1 MSKNKNS
8 VKSHVK
14 KYKRSTMKL
23 EPATLF
29 GKRDT
34 IEEAS
39 EYFDSVIKALPKK
52 VQFHAFTAFAV
63 FWNTL
68 AYKYDLKEKSYGDKI
83 ELEEKS

>member
-1 MSKNKNS
+1 MSKNKSSNNMTL
-8 VKSHVK
+8 K
-14 KYKRSTMKL
+14 
-23 EPATLF
+23 PCNLF

-34 IEEAS
+34 IDEAS
-39 EYFDSVIKALPKK
+39 AYFDSVIKALPKE

>member
-1 MSKNKNS
+1 MTLKPCN
-8 VKSHVK
+8 
-14 KYKRSTMKL
+14 
-23 EPATLF
+23 LF

-39 EYFDSVIKALPKK
+39 EYFDSVIKALPKE
-52 VQFHAFTAFAV
+52 VQFHTFTAFAV

>member
-1 MSKNKNS
+1 MSKNKSSNNMTL
-8 VKSHVK
+8 K
-14 KYKRSTMKL
+14 
-23 EPATLF
+23 PCNLF

-34 IEEAS
+34 IDEAS
-39 EYFDSVIKALPKK
+39 AYFDSVIKSLPKDC
-52 VQFHAFTAFAV
+52 QFHAFTAFAV

>member
-39 EYFDSVIKALPKK
+39 EYFDSVIKALPK
-52 VQFHAFTAFAV
+52 
-63 FWNTL
+63 
-68 AYKYDLKEKSYGDKI
+68 
-83 ELEEKS
+83 